1 MAITVSLNS
10 NEFTINQVDLNQII
24 TMTGTAA
31 DTSEPG
37 RDADNFVYSWTIIDI
52 PATSTFA
59 LSANVGRTVTGI
71 MDVWGT
77 IRVFCV
83 ATNPDTAE
91 TSEADPLLAPTS
103 AFVDIKVRH
112 SPTLLQKPAR
122 SQRNWHDEYYALV
135 DYVAAIDTTATV
147 NAHGVSDADPT
158 TRTEGVVELASVKDI
173 AEVRSYDTNTFT
185 VAQITAGLGPQY
197 AMRPTALQAAI
208 LDSTSL
214 GIPGV
219 DAGGTNQMALAV
231 EARGVL
237 GVSRQPI
244 SIHSDVN
251 YTRGI
256 NDGDRLRWDNANSYW
271 KPYQHQRMD
280 SGIILN
286 AADEAFTATSNTGA
300 VGEILWTK
308 NDNTYAR
315 MGYDIDNNYIEV
327 GDIVAF
333 APNSNKGIDLGTE
346 TQRWNELYLAA
357 GSIDMENGVISM
369 GSGGVMSITESSTT
383 KEVPSITGS
392 KVTNGFVKWN
402 GSAFVT
408 ETLAGAEGDITAV
421 VAGTGLTGGGTA
433 GSVTLVVQDI
443 DTTHISAAALQTS
456 SESFADNDTSIM
468 TSGAIADYVAANSG
482 ASSVGDVRDIQLTDG
497 AGAFVAANW
506 QITTGDDFIPITDNA
521 FDIGSSSKRVQ
532 KLWAYDASF
541 ADDVSISDDLTV
553 SGNATVIGDIIVQDF
568 ATIGDAGSQGT
579 ILLTGGQNGSNV
591 GSITNSADEVI
602 VKAETSGTEAKLSL
616 QNSAASKV
624 SLLTQQKQ
632 TVTHTIE
639 LPSEGGTTG
648 DVVYITDHGTNETEL
663 EFRTPK
669 QREAF
674 STHVSREID
683 TAASFTGSNMDS
695 FANASQACLYWVKNN
710 TGKTVTWKSTH
721 IHIGEMKNVTL
732 DFALCKAANDA
743 AALANTWTLVGS
755 EFTLTNSSGAD
766 NTLGQAQNT
775 VFTSTSI
782 AAGEYLG
789 ITCTDIP
796 VSNRNDKRIV
806 ITFEIEKELDFS

>member
-37 RDADNFVYSWTIIDI
+37 RNADNFVYSWTIIDI
-52 PATSTFA
+52 PATSAFA

-83 ATNPDTAE
+83 ATNPDTNE

-122 SQRNWHDEYYALV
+122 SQRNWHDEYYTLV
-135 DYVAAIDTTATV
+135 DYVANIDTSATV
-147 NAHGVSDADPT
+147 NASGVSDADPT
-158 TRTEGVVELASVKDI
+158 TRIEGVVELASIKDV

-185 VAQITAGLGPQY
+185 LAQYNAGLAPTY
-197 AMRPTALQAAI
+197 AIRPTALQAAI

-219 DAGGTNQMALAV
+219 DAGGTNVLAQSI
-231 EARGVL
+231 EARAIL
-237 GVSRQPI
+237 GIARQPI

-271 KPYQHQRMD
+271 KPYQHQRFD
-280 SGIILN
+280 TGLILN
-286 AADEAFTATSNTGA
+286 AADEAFTPTANNGA

-308 NDNTYAR
+308 LDNTYAR
-315 MGYDIDNNYIEV
+315 LGYDVDNNYLEV
-327 GDIVAF
+327 GDILAF
-333 APNSNKGIDLGTE
+333 APDSNKGIDLGTE
-346 TQRWNELYLAA
+346 NQRWNELYLAG

-402 GSAFVT
+402 GTNFVT
-408 ETLAGAEGDITAV
+408 ETLTGAEGDITAV

-456 SESFADNDTSIM
+456 SESFVDNDTSIM
-468 TSGAIADYVAANSG
+468 TSGAIADYVAANAG
-482 ASSVGDVRDIQLTDG
+482 ASATGDARDIQLTDG
-497 AGAFVAANW
+497 SGAFVAANW
-506 QITTGDDFIPITDNA
+506 QISTGDDFLPTTNNA
-521 FDIGSSSKRVQ
+521 FDIGSTSKRVR
-532 KLWAYDASF
+532 KLYAYDASF

-553 SGNATVIGDIIVQDF
+553 SGNAVVIGDIVLQDY
-568 ATIGDAGSQGT
+568 ATLGDNGSDAS
-579 ILLTGGQNGSNV
+579 LLFTAGQNGGAA
-591 GSITNSADEVI
+591 GSITNSADETI
-602 VKAETSGTEAKLSL
+602 VKAQTSGTEAKLSL
-616 QNSAASKV
+616 QNSAAAKV
-624 SLLTQQKQ
+624 SFLTQQKQ
-632 TVTHTIE
+632 TATHVIE

-648 DVVYITDHGTNETEL
+648 DVAYVTDHGTNETEL

-669 QREAF
+669 QRIAYTGF
-674 STHVSREID
+674 AEID
-683 TAASFTGSNMDS
+683 GVAASFSGSNMATYATDE
-695 FANASQACLYWVKNN
+695 QACVYWVKNN
-710 TGKTVTWKSTH
+710 SGQTITWKS
-721 IHIGEMKNVTL
+721 INIFIGHMKNATL
-732 DFALCKAANDA
+732 TFALCKAASDSA
-743 AALANTWTLVGS
+743 AIANTWTKIGS
-755 EFTLTNSSGAD
+755 DFTLTNSSGAD
-766 NTLGQAQNT
+766 NTLGQAQNS
-775 VFTSTSI
+775 VYLTSDI
-782 AAGEYLG
+782 AAGEYFG
-789 ITCTDIP
+789 VAVTDIP
-796 VSNRNDKRIV
+796 NASRDDKKIS
-806 ITFEIEKELDFS
+806 ISIEGEKVLDYA